1 MTNIVMGEKLDPN
14 KISTYLPSIGS
25 SRFTHKIFKI
35 LMIFSGYVLLLIHG
49 KGGPG
54 SRIKNVPW
62 TGHSVVMVLVQPL
75 IEMSV

>member
-1 MTNIVMGEKLDPN
+1 MTNIVMGKKLDPN
-14 KISTYLPSIGS
+14 KISTLVGLHIRYS
-25 SRFTHKIFKI
+25 K

-49 KGGPG
+49 KGGLG

>member
-14 KISTYLPSIGS
+14 KISTYLPWIGS
-25 SRFTHKIFKI
+25 IVGLHIKCSK

-49 KGGPG
+49 KGGLG

-75 IEMSV
+75 IEM